1 MDNLPL
7 PPTHK
12 PIIYPDNVPT
22 NTPSPQQI
30 EQNLINHLLQVQR
43 DIIIAF
49 MKKLCPIDRDTS
61 KKIENM
67 NDLDKR
73 IKQFQERRKRGGST
87 KRKKNNKSKKSKKK
101 N

>member
-30 EQNLINHLLQVQR
+30 EQNLINHLLQVR
-43 DIIIAF
+43 
-49 MKKLCPIDRDTS
+49 
-61 KKIENM
+61 KIG
-67 NDLDKR
+67 R
-73 IKQFQERRKRGGST
+73 AHV
-87 KRKKNNKSKKSKKK
+87 
-101 N
+101 